1 MKRTYVIKMSQDG
14 NAYSSGVQFTVQAE
28 SEFDA
33 IQQAKKRHPE
43 LQVASVKEK

>member
-1 MKRTYVIKMSQDG
+1 MKKTYVIKMGKDS
-14 NAYSSGVQFTVQAE
+14 NPFYASVQFTVQAE

-43 LQVASVKEK
+43 LQIASVKEK